1 MNDYKLEAAINTLTT
16 TIYNECPSLLPQLK
30 MVVDKIN
37 KNDPPYT
44 LTITSSSQATIFN
57 GDYGPEL
64 APPKSWVVSSSNNSK
79 SICLSVEASIA
90 LDKIV
95 GRKQ

>member
-1 MNDYKLEAAINTLTT
+1 MNDYKLEATINTLT
-16 TIYNECPSLLPQLK
+16 TIYNECPSLLPQL
-30 MVVDKIN
+30 
-37 KNDPPYT
+37 
-44 LTITSSSQATIFN
+44 
-57 GDYGPEL
+57 
-64 APPKSWVVSSSNNSK
+64 KSWVVSSSNNSK